1 MASNGAYNVN
11 INTPKETTMTDRT
24 TCKSK
29 IEDCVYMILT
39 LIVFAAIG
47 AMMAY

>member
-1 MASNGAYNVN
+1 MKQHTTDTDTIATHTH
-11 INTPKETTMTDRT
+11 TPAARRTKELTMTDR
-24 TCKSK
+24 
-29 IEDCVYMILT
+29 IYMILT

>member
-1 MASNGAYNVN
+1 MAYNGAYNVN
-11 INTPKETTMTDRT
+11 INTPKEYTMTDRT
-24 TCKSK
+24 A
-29 IEDCVYMILT
+29 MILT